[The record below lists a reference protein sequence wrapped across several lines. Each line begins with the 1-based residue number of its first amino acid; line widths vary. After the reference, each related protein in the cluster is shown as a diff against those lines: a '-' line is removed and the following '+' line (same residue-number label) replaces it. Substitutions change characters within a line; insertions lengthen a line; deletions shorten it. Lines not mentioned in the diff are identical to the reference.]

1 VGLPVS
7 YDGWFEHNRHYL
19 SENDF
24 LLKPVVR
31 VGEDGEAFIPDFS
44 YEDDR
49 FSFSS
54 QVVLIETAASL
65 AEASLRLLG
74 QFSLVGQRNYLI
86 WRVAEDILSLYG
98 LLDDAGFRFWLGL
111 IKRKHLS
118 CRFLNEILRVKH
130 QQLDDGGWDSE
141 FIRYSL
147 PFLLNPF
154 AGMG

>member
-1 VGLPVS
+1 
-7 YDGWFEHNRHYL
+7 
-19 SENDF
+19 
-24 LLKPVVR
+24 LKSIVR

-54 QVVLIETAASL
+54 QVVLVETAASL
-65 AEASLRLLG
+65 AEASLRLSG
-74 QFSLVGQRNYLI
+74 QFSLVGQRDYLI
-86 WRVAEDILSLYG
+86 WRAAEDILSLYG
-98 LLDDAGFRFWLGL
+98 LLDDAEFRFWLGF

-118 CRFLNEILRVKH
+118 YRFLNEILRVKQ
-130 QQLDDGGWDSE
+130 QQLDEGGWDSK

-154 AGMG
+154 VKIG